1 MNFMVHI
8 IWSFWWGTIF
18 HLRLFK
24 VWFCSATIAENLP
37 LTKVFGWF
45 QLFFFLLKIYLWV
58 FNFHSVEELICWV
71 SFSLGIFGCQWQF
84 LLFWMTNSIS
94 RKCGCILQLTHRGR
108 RFSCW
113 NRSSLLDFHADWNLH
128 WSFVTFGNVFYE
140 SGLYM
145 SCASSFLNFPAP
157 SYIVHFVFVH
167 PSECCHWQGGHCS
180 SAFWRHLGF
189 VFELLLFD
197 FESSMGTLL
206 PWESPGRVKNS
217 SKFLGSVLYFLLFVA
232 LVEVQFWFLE
242 QVSVRI
248 DIYAQFFALCRK
260 IRALMIG

>member
-1 MNFMVHI
+1 
-8 IWSFWWGTIF
+8 
-18 HLRLFK
+18 
-24 VWFCSATIAENLP
+24 
-37 LTKVFGWF
+37 
-45 QLFFFLLKIYLWV
+45 
-58 FNFHSVEELICWV
+58 
-71 SFSLGIFGCQWQF
+71 
-84 LLFWMTNSIS
+84 MTNSIS

-145 SCASSFLNFPAP
+145 SCASSFLNFSAP

-197 FESSMGTLL
+197 LESSVGTLL
-206 PWESPGRVKNS
+206 PWESPSYVKNS
-217 SKFLGSVLYFLLFVA
+217 SKFGQCFCIFFVRSTCWTSI
-232 LVEVQFWFLE
+232 LDSLSKFQC
-242 QVSVRI
+242 VSKLMHNFSPCAENKGV
-248 DIYAQFFALCRK
+248 
-260 IRALMIG
+260 LMIW